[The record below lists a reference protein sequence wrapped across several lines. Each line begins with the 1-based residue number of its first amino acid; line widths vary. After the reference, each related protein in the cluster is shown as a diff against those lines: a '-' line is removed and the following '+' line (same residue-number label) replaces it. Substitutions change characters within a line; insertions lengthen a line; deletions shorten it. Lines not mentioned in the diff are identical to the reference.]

1 MSSLYPFT
9 QTFDRWNRVTEW
21 RKTKMRAQHS
31 KHQITYHSKSKMAN
45 SFCPNKMSLYI
56 IRSWYHTLGSS
67 SSFSRTKST
76 ALQSPW
82 HDIKQRQNLM
92 DKSRNSFTETGSNQN
107 QCHHKLPPLQISKS
121 FQTPFCYHSDSTR
134 DISTFLKIIK
144 KNKKLPHYR
153 VCNRVSM
160 QNKWME
166 NPFAFWLGMLAVQR
180 HQQTISL
187 SLSRYDCTPSQ
198 KSKTKW
204 AEKSD
209 REKVYGSWMSFIW
222 IDRYSRV

>member
-144 KNKKLPHYR
+144 KNKKTPPL
-153 VCNRVSM
+153 SS
-160 QNKWME
+160 
-166 NPFAFWLGMLAVQR
+166 L
-180 HQQTISL
+180 QQSFDAKQVDGKSLRILVGNACCTTTPTNHLSL
-187 SLSRYDCTPSQ
+187 SLVTIARHHK